1 MLNFNPDADQISA
14 PDAAS
19 GTAGQ
24 QGASILIVDNE
35 PGLRDDLRKALASRY
50 ALVEIATSI
59 DSAEALRQRCHFDLF
74 VVSMRLSG
82 ESGVVWQRKL
92 RDAGVRSDVIFMTD
106 YADLDTAVAALRAGA
121 SDLLVQPFRIEQ
133 MLASIKRCLD
143 RREMMRENFL
153 LRRRSVP
160 PRTAEGLIGDSAV
173 MQDLHR
179 IVNRIAATA
188 STVLVEGETGTG
200 KELVARAIH
209 KQSGRKGA
217 FVAVNCGSISSELL
231 ESELFGHTRGAF
243 TGAHA
248 AREGL
253 FGYANNGTIFLDE
266 IGELPLPLQ
275 ANLLRVLEEKRVR
288 PVGSDREVEVSCRV
302 IAATNVPLAEQ
313 VQQAAFRED
322 LYYRL
327 NVLRIVVPPLRDR
340 LEDIPAL
347 AHYFAETLASEIG
360 VAPVPFGHNDF
371 VHMQDYDWPGNV
383 RELKNVI
390 ERSLLL
396 GRLPGD
402 CCHGG
407 TGVPAGR
414 GGSQD
419 GGGFPLGWTLS
430 EVEKQHMLRVLD
442 SVGGNKS
449 EAARRLGIS
458 RKTLDRKL
466 QAWAHGGTD

>member
-1 MLNFNPDADQISA
+1 
-14 PDAAS
+14 
-19 GTAGQ
+19 
-24 QGASILIVDNE
+24 
-35 PGLRDDLRKALASRY
+35 
-50 ALVEIATSI
+50 
-59 DSAEALRQRCHFDLF
+59 
-74 VVSMRLSG
+74 
-82 ESGVVWQRKL
+82 
-92 RDAGVRSDVIFMTD
+92 
-106 YADLDTAVAALRAGA
+106 
-121 SDLLVQPFRIEQ
+121 
-133 MLASIKRCLD
+133 
-143 RREMMRENFL
+143 
-153 LRRRSVP
+153 
-160 PRTAEGLIGDSAV
+160 
-173 MQDLHR
+173 
-179 IVNRIAATA
+179 
-188 STVLVEGETGTG
+188 VLVEGETGTG

-253 FGYANNGTIFLDE
+253 FNYANNGTIFLDE

-302 IAATNVPLAEQ
+302 IAATNVPLADQ
-313 VQQAAFRED
+313 VQQGAFRED

-347 AHYFAETLASEIG
+347 AHYFGETLASEIG

-371 VHMQDYDWPGNV
+371 VHMQGYDWPGNV

-396 GRLPGD
+396 GRLPSD
-402 CCHGG
+402 CCHGAADA
-407 TGVPAGR
+407 PAVR
-414 GGSQD
+414 TRSQD
-419 GGGFPLGWTLS
+419 AGGFPLGWTLS

-442 SVGGNKS
+442 SVEGNKS

-466 QAWAHGGTD
+466 QAWAHGHTD